1 MKHLKRA
8 ITLLV
13 FVLVFTLPF
22 AASALDAGLKT
33 ETIPQDEKAEII
45 NTVKFTERITYTPQ
59 AVKCFDVRE
68 DGKVLIGTGG
78 GGTAIIVV
86 YDSFGNYQDAF
97 ETEDPGS
104 FKVMWSGNDIAY
116 YSIRG
121 QRLYKIND
129 DGEIIDVVRVPSI
142 AENSIYQNDI
152 LSATTRK
159 VGDVTYTMT
168 NESTLADRFASSFKK
183 IIKTDASGTTVI
195 YDASGNHRNNT
206 VIKIII
212 FIAVSAFIITGAVI
226 QIKRHCQNNT
236 GDGSMR

>member
-1 MKHLKRA
+1 MKNRIFHIFA
-8 ITLLV
+8 C
-13 FVLVFTLPF
+13 VLTVLMIFIIALPLS
-22 AASALDAGLKT
+22 ASALDAGLKT
-33 ETIPQDEKAEII
+33 ETISEKEKAEIA
-45 NTVKFTERITYTPQ
+45 NNVEFTELISYTPQ

-68 DGKVLIGTGG
+68 DGMVLIGTGG

-129 DGEIIDVVRVPSI
+129 NGEIVDIRYVPST

-183 IIKTDASGTTVI
+183 IIKTDASGTSVI

-206 VIKIII
+206 VLKIVI
-212 FIAVSAFIITGAVI
+212 FIAISAFVAFGVVKG
-226 QIKRHCQNNT
+226 IKEHCKK
-236 GDGSMR
+236 MK